1 MSNLTRAFIIHKI
14 QLNNFFKLA
23 RCICNLT
30 EEDLVF
36 IKNHISEDV
45 VNEEAEY
52 YEDFQSQGL
61 MSLRAGGYI
70 YTTRA
75 FLLRNYALAYEEKE
89 IWPTKDISGR
99 PADFRAGW
107 GTF

>member
-1 MSNLTRAFIIHKI
+1 M
-14 QLNNFFKLA
+14 
-23 RCICNLT
+23 T

-61 MSLRAGGYI
+61 MSLRNGGYI
-70 YTTRA
+70 YTMRA
-75 FLLRNYALAYEEKE
+75 FLFRNYALAYEEKE
-89 IWPTKDISGR
+89 IWPTKDIPGR
-99 PADFRAGW
+99 PADFELGGGRSNNCFSIYLHNKKERECFGECK
-107 GTF
+107 FI